1 MMYIRSLLLVD
12 VAVTATLMFIV
23 VSTTTHAFVPLLVS
37 KSSISSRITPTLYTV
52 SSSATTLDI
61 PQEQQQQVGSGV
73 TTSTSE
79 SLESSKQFD
88 WNKAWYPLVP
98 VEILDREQPHR
109 FELLGESIVV
119 WNDGPVTNGLFQSK
133 KSRSKQS
140 KRTMGTWRAFVDECP
155 HRKVPL
161 SEGRVE
167 DDGTLL
173 CSYHAWRFDGEG
185 SCVNI
190 PQIDPASSE
199 YTRILNNPKS
209 SCNSYPTKVVDGLLF
224 VWPSSDVNAVLE
236 SELTPLPLPNSNT
249 GSHTESNNEHNK
261 KKSDNDIWYGAWNFR
276 ELPYGAD
283 FFLENV
289 VDPAHVTVSHHNVV
303 GNRYKVEPFVL
314 KTSTKLSKHG
324 FAMQQMT
331 SAELPGGTTTFIAPG
346 LVAIDVSING
356 AKQTLELYV
365 SPSRPGFCNHI
376 GRMVIVKNEK
386 GEMPSLL
393 RMFTIP
399 MPTWLNHVLA
409 SAFLNQDALF
419 LHHQERHLAQSGQY
433 TTAVPDNGIAGNE
446 TPITYQYNQAIQ
458 AAPSDLGVIT
468 FRNWIR
474 VLAGGRIPY
483 RNQQTNMPP
492 ASNDIVFDVWNAH
505 TKYCKYCQ
513 DALQRLKV
521 IRFASYFAAATL
533 AITRPFN
540 HVVGTLIS
548 TFTFAGIGLLLNRL
562 IGMFYRY
569 EFSHAHND

>member
-1 MMYIRSLLLVD
+1 MTCIQSLFVVITV
-12 VAVTATLMFIV
+12 VAVFLVRHDVTLTNAFVSPTPHAVRHIHSSTGTRTISTLS
-23 VSTTTHAFVPLLVS
+23 STTL
-37 KSSISSRITPTLYTV
+37 I
-52 SSSATTLDI
+52 DI
-61 PQEQQQQVGSGV
+61 PQKQGDVIA
-73 TTSTSE
+73 TKTSE
-79 SLESSKQFD
+79 SLDPSKQFN

-98 VEILDREQPHR
+98 VEILDQEQPHR

-133 KSRSKQS
+133 KSRPKQS

-161 SEGRVE
+161 SDGRVE

-190 PQIDPASSE
+190 PQIDKISQE
-199 YTRILNNPKS
+199 YSRIVNNPKS
-209 SCNSYPTKVVDGLLF
+209 SCNSYPAKVVDGLLF
-224 VWPSSDVNAVLE
+224 VWPSSDKDAILE
-236 SELTPLPLPNSNT
+236 SELTPVTQPSVEPN
-249 GSHTESNNEHNK
+249 EK
-261 KKSDNDIWYGAWNFR
+261 QRDVWYGPWNFR

-283 FFLENV
+283 FFFENV
-289 VDPAHVTVSHHNVV
+289 VDPAHVSVSHHNVV
-303 GNRYKVEPFVL
+303 GNRYKVEPFTL
-314 KTSTKLSKHG
+314 KSSTKLSKSG
-324 FAMQQMT
+324 FAIQQL
-331 SAELPGGTTTFIAPG
+331 SSRELPGGTTTFKAPG

-356 AKQTLELYV
+356 AKQTLELYA

-386 GEMPSLL
+386 GEMPSFL
-393 RMFTIP
+393 RMFTLP

-433 TTAVPDNGIAGNE
+433 TTAVPDSHMDHKAVA
-446 TPITYQYNQAIQ
+446 YQYNQAVQ

-483 RNQQTNMPP
+483 RNQQTSMPP
-492 ASNDIVFDVWNAH
+492 ASNDIVYDVWNAH

-521 IRFASYFAAATL
+521 VRFVSYLAAATL

-540 HVVGTLIS
+540 NVIGTLTS
-548 TFTFAGIGLLLNRL
+548 TFAFAGIGLLLNKL